1 MDNLILTEKDKLVL
15 ESYKSVLEGLSEFL
29 GSGFEMVLHSLE
41 DADSSAIKVINGHFS
56 GRKEGAPLT
65 DLALRLLNQIQR
77 SGNNH
82 TNLVYFNRSKKGAP
96 IRSATLPITGENDR
110 IIGLLCMNFYMD
122 IPLST
127 VINSLF
133 TIDGN
138 GDNYTE
144 TFVSSSE
151 ELLETAVEEARNEVF
166 RNPAIP
172 ASNRNKEI
180 IALLHEKNLFRLKDA
195 VTRVADLLGI
205 SKNTVYLHLRNLQT
219 DAATESKKSGIA
231 GAIPDFCLHDIG
243 IKLAVFEHQHFAAVA
258 HGDFRIHIIGAK
270 HKVHMN
276 IAVVQIDCIPLA
288 VIRAGYTFK

>member
-1 MDNLILTEKDKLVL
+1 
-15 ESYKSVLEGLSEFL
+15 
-29 GSGFEMVLHSLE
+29 
-41 DADSSAIKVINGHFS
+41 
-56 GRKEGAPLT
+56 
-65 DLALRLLNQIQR
+65 
-77 SGNNH
+77 
-82 TNLVYFNRSKKGAP
+82 
-96 IRSATLPITGENDR
+96 
-110 IIGLLCMNFYMD
+110 MNFYMD

-219 DAATESKKSGIA
+219 DAATE
-231 GAIPDFCLHDIG
+231 
-243 IKLAVFEHQHFAAVA
+243 
-258 HGDFRIHIIGAK
+258 
-270 HKVHMN
+270 
-276 IAVVQIDCIPLA
+276 
-288 VIRAGYTFK
+288 

>member
-65 DLALRLLNQIQR
+65 DLALRLLNQILR
-77 SGNNH
+77 SGNYH

-219 DAATESKKSGIA
+219 DAATE
-231 GAIPDFCLHDIG
+231 
-243 IKLAVFEHQHFAAVA
+243 
-258 HGDFRIHIIGAK
+258 
-270 HKVHMN
+270 
-276 IAVVQIDCIPLA
+276 
-288 VIRAGYTFK
+288 

>member
-1 MDNLILTEKDKLVL
+1 MPCIFHKSQLLLAGEIAEGEL
-15 ESYKSVLEGLSEFL
+15 ERL
-29 GSGFEMVLHSLE
+29 
-41 DADSSAIKVINGHFS
+41 IKVGVHTFIGNINAVAG
-56 GRKEGAPLT
+56 ETDMT

-219 DAATESKKSGIA
+219 DAATE
-231 GAIPDFCLHDIG
+231 
-243 IKLAVFEHQHFAAVA
+243 
-258 HGDFRIHIIGAK
+258 
-270 HKVHMN
+270 
-276 IAVVQIDCIPLA
+276 
-288 VIRAGYTFK
+288 